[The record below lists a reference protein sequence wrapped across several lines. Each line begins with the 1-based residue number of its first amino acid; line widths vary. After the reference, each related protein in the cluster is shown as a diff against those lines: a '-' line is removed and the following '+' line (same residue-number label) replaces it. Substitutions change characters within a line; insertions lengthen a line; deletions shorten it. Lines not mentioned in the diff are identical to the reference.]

1 MDWRSGVSWS
11 PENAKR
17 RMTSIPFVGRGV
29 CLVLCRGY
37 ISRSTDGTR
46 AEGGDVRGRVG
57 AGGSFG
63 RSVA

>member
-1 MDWRSGVSWS
+1 M
-11 PENAKR
+11 
-17 RMTSIPFVGRGV
+17 
-29 CLVLCRGY
+29 LCRGY